1 MMIIDLAEV
10 EKDNCNCPV
19 HDGDNDN
26 NLANEHLIK
35 RQRSVRRKQKGVWLS
50 SRLPRLPTVQMSD
63 SEYDEQGEGVMLT
76 VMKMVVKMVDGYI

>member
-1 MMIIDLAEV
+1 MYTRRSTILIEMMKIDLAEV

-35 RQRSVRRKQKGVWLS
+35 RQRSVRRKQRVSGCLAGCRAFQLS
-50 SRLPRLPTVQMSD
+50 RCLILNMMNRARGLC
-63 SEYDEQGEGVMLT
+63 
-76 VMKMVVKMVDGYI
+76 

>member
-19 HDGDNDN
+19 HDGDNDDD

-35 RQRSVRRKQKGVWLS
+35 RQRSVRRKQKGVWVSS
-50 SRLPRLPTVQMSD
+50 SRPRLPTV
-63 SEYDEQGEGVMLT
+63 
-76 VMKMVVKMVDGYI
+76 